1 MGFGGFR
8 TISLFPGGRMGP
20 VRVAS
25 FRPQGAQRA
34 SQRASKSSRRQAG
47 SQGLCLSGRASG
59 SFEPM

>member
-25 FRPQGAQRA
+25 FGHKGPRERVSERVRVVGDKQARRA
-34 SQRASKSSRRQAG
+34 SA
-47 SQGLCLSGRASG
+47 
-59 SFEPM
+59 